1 MQNGAHV
8 LTSAGKPSLPRFCVS
23 FPGVPTST
31 FCQPPSQPHQFLSP
45 LLGPLPLT
53 HPPHCSWTPGAPA
66 HWRGLLPHFPW
77 HFPGPGSFLPLQAP
91 WFTLSY
97 LSLLLKSLLLG
108 EVYPVLP
115 LPLQPC
121 PHLALSLPLTCFLC
135 FPALREMPVLPYRS
149 KKGKPGVFLWFP
161 SIVENCRAPLSPR
174 SHGFHGHL

>member
-1 MQNGAHV
+1 MGHMSSPPLENHHCPGFA
-8 LTSAGKPSLPRFCVS
+8 LASLVS
-23 FPGVPTST
+23 PLPP
-31 FCQPPSQPHQFLSP
+31 CQPPTQPHQFLSP

-66 HWRGLLPHFPW
+66 QSVSCSISLGLE
-77 HFPGPGSFLPLQAP
+77 GSCPYKHL

-149 KKGKPGVFLWFP
+149 KKGKPGVFLWLP